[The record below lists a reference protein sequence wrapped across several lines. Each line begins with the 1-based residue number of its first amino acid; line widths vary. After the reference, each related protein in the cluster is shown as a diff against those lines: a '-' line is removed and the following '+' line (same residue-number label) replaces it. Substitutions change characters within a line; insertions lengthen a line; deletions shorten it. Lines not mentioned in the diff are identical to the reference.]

1 MGRDNAR
8 ARQGANGVGSDGV
21 RWGWVGRDMRI
32 VYQREVLIIVLD
44 LSDIYSSRL
53 LTTASTTL
61 TARETTPPQS
71 ERESQ
76 TDLSQLQ
83 LV

>member
-1 MGRDNAR
+1 M
-8 ARQGANGVGSDGV
+8 Q
-21 RWGWVGRDMRI
+21 RWGEVGLGGSGLYMR
-32 VYQREVLIIVLD
+32 RAVLMIVLD

-61 TARETTPPQS
+61 TAQEITSPQS
-71 ERESQ
+71 EPEPQ
-76 TDLSQLQ
+76 TDLSQLE